1 MSKDLAYGHET
12 FKMKLMK
19 DKVGVECDPSGGNL
33 ARDFTKSEKKA
44 YGEYMRDFRAK
55 YGLVDGL
62 RTDTKGFNEYLRRR
76 RENDRKARGY

>member
-19 DKVGVECDPSGGNL
+19 DKVGVECDPSGGDL

-44 YGEYMRDFRAK
+44 YGEYMRDFRA
-55 YGLVDGL
+55 
-62 RTDTKGFNEYLRRR
+62 
-76 RENDRKARGY
+76 